1 MKKTI
6 FLLLAIM
13 IAAYAQCLSA
23 PINTRVGLKVGFN
36 PGTYNPDDGL
46 GELKGT
52 GMHFGLGMG
61 TDFFN
66 LISLD
71 MGAQFRTTKYGRTEA
86 LGRSTYS
93 YNNLYFPIFLSLKA
107 GMLPMIS
114 PYIGIGLGINV
125 QFDGTHRWEPNGSAI
140 ETPIEGSN
148 TNAFLILG
156 LGAEIKLIKLRIS
169 PEFTANINSQA
180 DDPDTPNRNEKI
192 TDYHLS
198 VGFYYAP

>member
-1 MKKTI
+1 MKKI
-6 FLLLAIM
+6 VLLLLAIT
-13 IAAYAQCLSA
+13 IAGYAQCLSA

-36 PGTYNPDDGL
+36 PGTYDPDDGL
-46 GELKGT
+46 DELKGT

-61 TDFFN
+61 TDFLN

-71 MGAQFRTTKYGRTEA
+71 MGAQFRTTKYSRAEP
-86 LGRSTYS
+86 LGRRTYS

-125 QFDGTHRWEPNGSAI
+125 QFDGKQKWEPNGIAI
-140 ETPIEGSN
+140 ETQIEGSN

-156 LGAEIKLIKLRIS
+156 IGAEIKLIKLRIS

-180 DDPDTPNRNEKI
+180 DDPDTPDRNEKI

-198 VGFYYAP
+198 VGLYYAP

>member
-1 MKKTI
+1 MKKI
-6 FLLLAIM
+6 IILLLAIV
-13 IAAYAQCLSA
+13 IAGYAQCLSA
-23 PINTRVGLKVGFN
+23 PINTRVGLKIGFN
-36 PGTYNPDDGL
+36 PGTFNPDDGL
-46 GELKGT
+46 DELKGT

-61 TDFFN
+61 TDILN
-66 LISLD
+66 LVSLD
-71 MGAQFRTTKYGRTEA
+71 MGAQFRTTKYSRLEPTGR
-86 LGRSTYS
+86 LTYS

-125 QFDGTHRWEPNGSAI
+125 QFDGKRKWEPNGIAI

-148 TNAFLILG
+148 TNTFLILG
-156 LGAEIKLIKLRIS
+156 IGAEIKLLKLRVS

-180 DDPDTPNRNEKI
+180 DDPDTQNRTEKN

>member
-1 MKKTI
+1 MKKI
-6 FLLLAIM
+6 VLLLLAIT
-13 IAAYAQCLSA
+13 IAGYAQCLSV

-36 PGTYNPDDGL
+36 PGTYDPDDDL
-46 GELKGT
+46 DELKGT

-61 TDFFN
+61 TDFLN

-71 MGAQFRTTKYGRTEA
+71 MGAQFRTTKYSRTQPGGR
-86 LGRSTYS
+86 RTYS
-93 YNNLYFPIFLSLKA
+93 YSNLYFPIFLSLKA

-125 QFDGTHRWEPNGSAI
+125 QFDGKERWEPDGIAI

-180 DDPDTPNRNEKI
+180 DDPDTPDRNEKI